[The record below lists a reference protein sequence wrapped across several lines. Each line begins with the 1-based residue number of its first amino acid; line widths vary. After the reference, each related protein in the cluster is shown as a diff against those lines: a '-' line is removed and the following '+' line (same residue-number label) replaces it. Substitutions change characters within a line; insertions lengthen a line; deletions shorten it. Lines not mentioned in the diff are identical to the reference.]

1 MNNFTSEVAWLA
13 ELQRLQPLEQSLSL
27 LPVGWGNESKGP
39 MLSGWQHH
47 SGYTIEELINWPG
60 IRSVG
65 ARTGLL
71 TGPLHAFD
79 FDGVSSLSLGLDP
92 AIAGSWQVR
101 RNTDPNRLK
110 VFFSSFLA
118 AKESAG

>member
-1 MNNFTSEVAWLA
+1 
-13 ELQRLQPLEQSLSL
+13 
-27 LPVGWGNESKGP
+27 

-92 AIAGSWQVR
+92 AIAGSWQVHR
-101 RNTDPNRLK
+101 TTDPNRLK

>member
-1 MNNFTSEVAWLA
+1 
-13 ELQRLQPLEQSLSL
+13 
-27 LPVGWGNESKGP
+27 

-92 AIAGSWQVR
+92 AIAGSWQVH